1 MIQDAPQHDQP
12 QSEAHIPPQGR
23 YPTVTYTMAIILL
36 SILLLLVAAM
46 TEVGRPSS
54 LGQYVL
60 FVLHIII
67 MAGYIVSNRKT
78 KRLYL
83 AGEVEISRVWLVV
96 VGGFAL
102 SLLASFGVCA
112 GTVSVLEYIKP

>member
-1 MIQDAPQHDQP
+1 MIQDSPQHAQS
-12 QSEAHIPPQGR
+12 QSEEHTLRQYS
-23 YPTVTYTMAIILL
+23 YPAVTYTIAIILL
-36 SILLLLVAAM
+36 SILLILVAAM
-46 TEVGRPSS
+46 TEIGRRTS
-54 LGQYVL
+54 LGQYAL
-60 FVLHIII
+60 FLLHVAII
-67 MAGYIVSNRKT
+67 AGYIMSNRKT

-112 GTVSVLEYIKP
+112 GTIGLLEYIRP